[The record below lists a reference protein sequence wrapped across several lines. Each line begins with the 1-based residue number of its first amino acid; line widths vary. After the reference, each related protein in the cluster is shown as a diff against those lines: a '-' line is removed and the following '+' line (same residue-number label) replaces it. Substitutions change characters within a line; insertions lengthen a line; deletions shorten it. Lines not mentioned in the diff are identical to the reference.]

1 MPEREPTGKRRQDG
15 RRRIERHSM
24 HVSSSRQLRVAA
36 SGKLK
41 GVSTGQSCCAQVG
54 ACDGRGASVGGAVSP
69 HVMPAATAIASSTRT
84 PAGPNPRRPWTV
96 GKRSAGQTTAIHCQ
110 LNLALPAPS
119 FTCHRNHR
127 SRAYYSLSPPPPSP
141 PPWTTSASKWSCWRA
156 APTSPP
162 ASTMC
167 RGRLTCSL
175 RLAPR
180 SQRVGILL

>member
-1 MPEREPTGKRRQDG
+1 MADG
-15 RRRIERHSM
+15 E
-24 HVSSSRQLRVAA
+24 SSGTLCMFPAVA
-36 SGKLK
+36 SSVLLHLESSK
-41 GVSTGQSCCAQVG
+41 
-54 ACDGRGASVGGAVSP
+54 ASVQARVVVHRSELVMGAEHRSAALFP
-69 HVMPAATAIASSTRT
+69 HTSCPRQQPSRARQEP

-127 SRAYYSLSPPPPSP
+127 SRAYYSLSPSPPSP

>member
-1 MPEREPTGKRRQDG
+1 MADG
-15 RRRIERHSM
+15 E
-24 HVSSSRQLRVAA
+24 SSGTLCMFPAVASSVLLHLESSKASVQARV
-36 SGKLK
+36 
-41 GVSTGQSCCAQVG
+41 VVHRVG

-127 SRAYYSLSPPPPSP
+127 SRAYHSLSPPPPSPPPPSP
-141 PPWTTSASKWSCWRA
+141 PPWTTSASKWSCWRV

>member
-1 MPEREPTGKRRQDG
+1 MADG
-15 RRRIERHSM
+15 E
-24 HVSSSRQLRVAA
+24 SSGTLCMFPAVASSVLLHLESSKASVQARV
-36 SGKLK
+36 
-41 GVSTGQSCCAQVG
+41 VVHRVG

-141 PPWTTSASKWSCWRA
+141 PPWTTSASKWSCWRV

-162 ASTMC
+162 ASTM
-167 RGRLTCSL
+167 CSL